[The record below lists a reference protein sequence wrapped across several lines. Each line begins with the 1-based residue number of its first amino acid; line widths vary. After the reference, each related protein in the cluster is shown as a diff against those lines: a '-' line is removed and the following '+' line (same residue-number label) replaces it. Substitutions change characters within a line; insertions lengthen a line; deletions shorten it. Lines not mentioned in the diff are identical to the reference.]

1 MKQAGRNAHRD
12 LTGLVAGCL
21 NVPEAGEVP
30 MSDHD
35 RKDLPHPNDPRG
47 AVENETPETRRQ
59 RVDKANENQDEALEE
74 TFPASDPVSPF
85 IPAKMPEPEA
95 RTGSITYE
103 GRSYELSDIR
113 ERMDAELVAAI
124 VNMPGSDQDFFNAYL
139 LAHADKYGERFR
151 VS

>member
-1 MKQAGRNAHRD
+1 
-12 LTGLVAGCL
+12 
-21 NVPEAGEVP
+21 

-35 RKDLPHPNDPRG
+35 RKDLPHPNNPRG
-47 AVENETPETRRQ
+47 AVENETPQARRQ

-95 RTGSITYE
+95 RTGSVTYE
-103 GRSYELSDIR
+103 GRSYELRDLR
-113 ERMDAELVAAI
+113 AQMDAELVAAI